1 MGTTDKEYEEL
12 FERQRRSDERKK
24 KEEGKPYISMKDRIK
39 MRQEIRE
46 QLNNTEPK
54 KRGRPKKNIM
64 KGRADLIESR
74 VVADL
79 NIRNGLEPKVKRA
92 LRKAVIEDLDKKINM
107 KGRSIKRIDLSDSD
121 SD

>member
-1 MGTTDKEYEEL
+1 MPREMPKYYKAWREQNVGFDKDKEIE
-12 FERQRRSDERKK
+12 KMI
-24 KEEGKPYISMKDRIK
+24 KESEKS
-39 MRQEIRE
+39 
-46 QLNNTEPK
+46 EPK

-79 NIRNGLEPKVKRA
+79 NIRKGLEPKVKRA
-92 LRKAVIEDLDKKINM
+92 LRKAVIDDLDKKINING
-107 KGRSIKRIDLSDSD
+107 KGIRRIVLSDSD